1 MIDNNGYF
9 WVTWYLISAFLLD
22 YQIIRIFTVA
32 KVDQAVKKS
41 EMNRREIRD
50 TMFPDCPIRNVLSR
64 MMDKWTLLVFY
75 TLEQGGTMRFNDIH
89 RAIPDVS
96 QKMLTVTLKSM
107 EADGFISRTVIPE
120 VPVKVEYSL
129 TPRAESVLP
138 LLDRLLEWAI
148 ANFNDVLS
156 DRNKHNAIAK

>member
-1 MIDNNGYF
+1 
-9 WVTWYLISAFLLD
+9 
-22 YQIIRIFTVA
+22 
-32 KVDQAVKKS
+32 
-41 EMNRREIRD
+41 
-50 TMFPDCPIRNVLSR
+50 MFPDCPIRNVLSR